1 MSLLEQKEMS
11 RRRFIQS
18 FTAAA
23 AVAAAAPL
31 FSGSA
36 LAARGSTTTP
46 LSTTEI
52 ADLLFSREEEKVARD
67 VYITL
72 YKKWGHNTFNSISS
86 SEQQHMDTM
95 LKKLNAYGIKDPA
108 LPTIGAFTDAGLQ
121 KMYNDLIAAGSQ
133 SLVSALT
140 VGCVIEEVDMID
152 LQKAIDHATH
162 TDLDSSYQ
170 NLLDGSKNHLRA
182 YVSALKS
189 KGVTY
194 QPQYISVDFYNAI
207 ING

>member
-1 MSLLEQKEMS
+1 MSLLEMKEMS
-11 RRRFIQS
+11 RRKFIQS

-23 AVAAAAPL
+23 AVAATTPL

-36 LAARGSTTTP
+36 QAATAP
-46 LSTTEI
+46 LSTVEI

-72 YKKWGHNTFNSISS
+72 YNTWRHSTFSSISS

-95 LKKLNAYGIKDPA
+95 LKKLVAYKIPDPA
-108 LPTIGAFTDAGLQ
+108 QKAVGAFTNQDLQ
-121 KMYNDLIAAGSQ
+121 KMYLDLVAQGSR
-133 SLVSALT
+133 SLIDALK
-140 VGCVIEEVDMID
+140 VGCTIEEVDIID
-152 LQKAIDHATH
+152 LMKHIDHSTH

-170 NLLDGSKNHLRA
+170 NLMAGSYNHLRSF
-182 YVSALKS
+182 VSALKS

-194 QPQYISVDFYNAI
+194 TPQYLSQDLYNAI